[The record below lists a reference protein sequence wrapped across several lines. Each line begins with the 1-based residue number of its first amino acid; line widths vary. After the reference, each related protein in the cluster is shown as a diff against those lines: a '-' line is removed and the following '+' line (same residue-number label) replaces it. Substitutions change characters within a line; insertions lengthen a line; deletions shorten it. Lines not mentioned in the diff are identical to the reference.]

1 MKTQLPICAPLMQ
14 VLSSSWLMLG
24 LGTGP
29 WQDLDPRAAL
39 VKTHMLTFPP
49 EWLHVASRHWF

>member
-14 VLSSSWLMLG
+14 VLSSSWLTLG

-29 WQDLDPRAAL
+29 WQDWTLEL
-39 VKTHMLTFPP
+39 L
-49 EWLHVASRHWF
+49 